1 MRINFEVMA
10 AYMLP
15 HCPVAAK
22 HGKKNALGAKIS
34 STAGAVLTGKK
45 GKSGVTLCYH
55 EPKLFH
61 KLPKDQ
67 KAELSEWTKNNRPNG
82 GNKRKSGPPGKK
94 LSQLCRMSA
103 CRFCCPNSDILCR
116 VGDMS
121 PTCFCH
127 VGDTTRC
134 RVGQGVQN
142 DTTCRLFPT
151 CRLNVVVLCHAI
163 QLKHTQFVLY
173 SLVKY

>member
-1 MRINFEVMA
+1 MA
-10 AYMLP
+10 GLYTAPPAHGPIITDICGITPDASTLRWNMSAYP
-15 HCPVAAK
+15 A
-22 HGKKNALGAKIS
+22 
-34 STAGAVLTGKK
+34 
-45 GKSGVTLCYH
+45 
-55 EPKLFH
+55 
-61 KLPKDQ
+61 
-67 KAELSEWTKNNRPNG
+67 SESVP
-82 GNKRKSGPPGKK
+82 SCILAPPESFNPM

-121 PTCFCH
+121 PTCFGH

-151 CRLNVVVLCHAI
+151 CRLNVGS
-163 QLKHTQFVLY
+163 FVSRNSAQTY
-173 SLVKY
+173 SIP